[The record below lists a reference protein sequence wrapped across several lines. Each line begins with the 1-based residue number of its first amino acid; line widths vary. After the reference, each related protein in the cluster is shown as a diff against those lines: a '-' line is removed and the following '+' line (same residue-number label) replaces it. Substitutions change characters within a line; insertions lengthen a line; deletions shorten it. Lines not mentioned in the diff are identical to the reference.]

1 MKKRKPFELLGNSI
15 APGST
20 SRLSIEVAKLH
31 TNTPIQIP
39 VIVSHAKIS
48 GPILL
53 LLAGVH
59 GDEINGVETIRRIIK
74 KGFHKPTKGTVI
86 CIPVFNIFGFL
97 NLSREFPDGR
107 DLNRMFPGA
116 KNGSLASQFAYIF
129 MEKIAPLVDVVV
141 DFHTGGSQRF
151 NYPQTRCDFE
161 NKESKALCEAF
172 GAPFL
177 IHSPLL
183 AKSVRKSLTKLGK
196 KYVLYEGGKAH
207 DIDEFVVETAIEGV
221 QRVMAH
227 LGIRKLEGD
236 IDPKPKTGLIKQ
248 FKWIRASRSG
258 MLNVNIKNGQTIEK
272 GDILATISD
281 PYGKFERSVKAPFKG
296 VILNLNETPLV
307 NKGDALFNIGKVE
320 VKSEDLKESKALNK
334 ELTN

>member
-1 MKKRKPFELLGNSI
+1 MKTRKTFELLENSI
-15 APGST
+15 QPGT
-20 SRLSIEVAKLH
+20 TARLSIEVAKLH

-39 VIVSHAKIS
+39 VIVSHAKQK
-48 GPILL
+48 GPTLL

-59 GDEINGVETIRRIIK
+59 GDEINGIEIVRRIIK
-74 KGFHKPTKGTVI
+74 RGVHKPTKGTVI

-129 MEKIAPLVDVVV
+129 MEKIAPLADVVI
-141 DFHTGGSQRF
+141 DFHTGGSQRS

-161 NKESKALCEAF
+161 NSASKELCQAF
-172 GAPFL
+172 GAPYL

-207 DIDEFVVETAIEGV
+207 DIDDYVVETAIDGV
-221 QRVMAH
+221 KRVMAH
-227 LGIRKLEGD
+227 LGMKKLEKG
-236 IDPKPKTGLIKQ
+236 IESTPNINIIKQ
-248 FKWIRASRSG
+248 SKWIRASRSG
-258 MLNVNIKNGQTIEK
+258 MLNVAITNGKNIEK
-272 GDILATISD
+272 GDVLATISD

-296 VILNLNETPLV
+296 VILNVNETPLV
-307 NKGDALFNIGKVE
+307 NKGDALFNIGKMGG
-320 VKSEDLKESKALNK
+320 
-334 ELTN
+334 

>member
-1 MKKRKPFELLGNSI
+1 MRTRKPFELLDNFI
-15 APGST
+15 QPGTT

-39 VIVSHAKIS
+39 VIVSHAKQK
-48 GPILL
+48 GPTLL

-59 GDEINGVETIRRIIK
+59 GDEINGIETVRRIIK
-74 KGFHKPTKGTVI
+74 RGIHKPTKGTVI

-107 DLNRMFPGA
+107 DLNRMFPGT

-129 MEKIAPLVDVVV
+129 MDKIAPLADVVI
-141 DFHTGGSQRF
+141 DFHTGGSQRS

-161 NKESKALCEAF
+161 NLTSKELCQAF

-177 IHSPLL
+177 INSPLL

-196 KYVLYEGGKAH
+196 GYVLFEGGKAH
-207 DIDEFVVETAIEGV
+207 DIDDYVVETAIEGV
-221 QRVMAH
+221 KRVMAH
-227 LGIRKLEGD
+227 LGMKKLD
-236 IDPKPKTGLIKQ
+236 STIDPSPQYSIIKLS
-248 FKWIRASRSG
+248 KWIRASRSG
-258 MLNVNIKNGQTIEK
+258 MLNVSITNGQRVEK

-296 VILNLNETPLV
+296 VILNVNETPLV
-307 NKGDALFNIGKVE
+307 NKGDALFHIGKM
-320 VKSEDLKESKALNK
+320 
-334 ELTN
+334 

>member
-1 MKKRKPFELLGNSI
+1 MKTRKPFELLENSI
-15 APGST
+15 QPGT
-20 SRLSIEVAKLH
+20 TARLSIEVAKLH

-39 VIVSHAKIS
+39 VIVSHAKQK
-48 GPILL
+48 GPTLL

-59 GDEINGVETIRRIIK
+59 GDEINGIEIVRRIIK
-74 KGFHKPTKGTVI
+74 RGVHKPTKGTVI

-129 MEKIAPLVDVVV
+129 MEKIAPLADVVI
-141 DFHTGGSQRF
+141 DFHTGGSQRS

-161 NKESKALCEAF
+161 NSASKELCQAF
-172 GAPFL
+172 GAPYL

-207 DIDEFVVETAIEGV
+207 DIDDYVVETAIDGV
-221 QRVMAH
+221 KRVMAH
-227 LGIRKLEGD
+227 LGMKKLEKG
-236 IDPKPKTGLIKQ
+236 IESIPNTNIIKQ
-248 FKWIRASRSG
+248 SKWIRASRSG
-258 MLNVNIKNGQTIEK
+258 MLNVAITNGKNIEK
-272 GDILATISD
+272 GDVLATISD

-296 VILNLNETPLV
+296 VILNVNETPLV
-307 NKGDALFNIGKVE
+307 NKGDALFNIGKMGG
-320 VKSEDLKESKALNK
+320 
-334 ELTN
+334 